1 MRSVGVFLSIGLTL
15 GLAAAWV
22 PSLGPVWNER
32 PPTQLVLIAD
42 RKVAWVT
49 ATALFTG
56 GLVVALFGVLA
67 LCGLL
72 QDSGA
77 ETSAWI
83 GIGAFVVGTTLWMV
97 HLGYRMTV
105 MTSVAAEMRAGAS
118 MPDWFIP
125 SWNLGNYLL
134 AAYVALAAVGLI
146 AIALGL
152 LQTGLLPGW
161 TAWTTL
167 GLGAFFIA
175 TMIVFRNT
183 MPVLPHLATGLIG
196 VVALFQ

>member
-1 MRSVGVFLSIGLTL
+1 M
-15 GLAAAWV
+15 
-22 PSLGPVWNER
+22 
-32 PPTQLVLIAD
+32 
-42 RKVAWVT
+42 T
-49 ATALFTG
+49 ATALFAG

-77 ETSAWI
+77 ETTAWL

-105 MTSVAAEMRAGAS
+105 MTSVAAEMKAGAS
-118 MPDWFIP
+118 MPDWFLL

-134 AAYVALAAVGLI
+134 VAYVALATVGLI

-152 LQTGLLPGW
+152 LQTGLLPDW
-161 TAWTTL
+161 TAWTTI
-167 GLGAFFIA
+167 GLGALFIA
-175 TMIVFRNT
+175 TLIIFRNT